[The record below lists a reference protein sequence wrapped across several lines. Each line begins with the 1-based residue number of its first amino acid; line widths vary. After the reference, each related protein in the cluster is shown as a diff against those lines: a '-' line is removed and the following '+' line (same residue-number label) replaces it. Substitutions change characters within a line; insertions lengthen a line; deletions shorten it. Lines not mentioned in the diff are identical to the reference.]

1 MKSKRVVI
9 SIILVLAMAALIDLI
24 VWFVSKQDE
33 SRLIKSGEGLVSAHC
48 ARCHAV
54 GRSGTSPIPAA
65 PAFRTLFRRYPAES
79 LVESLGEGLTS
90 RHPEMPTFV
99 FSANEVEAIMS
110 YLDSI
115 QEP

>member
-1 MKSKRVVI
+1 MKSKRAAV
-9 SIILVLAMAALIDLI
+9 SIVLVLAVAALIGLI
-24 VWFVSKQDE
+24 AWFVFKLDD
-33 SRLIKSGEGLVSAHC
+33 SRLIKNGEGLVSAHC
-48 ARCHAV
+48 AKCHAT

-65 PAFRTLFRRYPAES
+65 PTFRTLFRRYPAES

-90 RHPEMPTFV
+90 RHPDMPMFV

>member
-1 MKSKRVVI
+1 MKSKRAIIAIVVV
-9 SIILVLAMAALIDLI
+9 LVVAAFTGLI
-24 VWFVSKQDE
+24 VWFVSQQDE
-33 SRLIKSGEGLVSAHC
+33 SRLIKSGEVLVSTHC
-48 ARCHAV
+48 AKCHAS
-54 GRSGTSPIPAA
+54 GRSEISPIPAA

-90 RHPEMPTFV
+90 RHPDMPTFV
-99 FSANEVEAIMS
+99 FSANEVAAIML

>member
-1 MKSKRVVI
+1 MKCKRTAI
-9 SIILVLAMAALIDLI
+9 SIILVLIVAALIGLI
-24 VWFVSKQDE
+24 VWFVSKQEE
-33 SRLIKSGEGLVSAHC
+33 SRLIKSGEGLAFAHC

-54 GRSGTSPIPAA
+54 GRSGISPIPAA
-65 PAFRTLFRRYPAES
+65 PIFRTLFRRYPAES

-90 RHPEMPTFV
+90 RHPDMPMFV
-99 FSANEVEAIMS
+99 FSANEVAAIMS